1 MDCEICNKS
10 YKSASI
16 LRIHYTSAIHKSNL
30 DAKRRL
36 ANPVQSISTS
46 RQHINNQSAHQIP
59 NNPMHSIPE
68 NIPTI
73 DSIINNLHENTNT
86 QITENIS
93 IKHRCPGCEKDYS
106 QKPSLYRH
114 QKKCSFYKE
123 AYKLSSKTQIDV
135 AIAARLIKQKH
146 LSKNIPHLRLEEDI
160 SRLIPS
166 GNITNNNTTNNNTT
180 NNNTTNNNTTINNFN
195 ITVGSWETL
204 NFIRP
209 FLHENISH
217 LYTHENRIKIIADGN
232 NAVNTAINLLYKV
245 PENKNIYRYNSRR
258 NFVKTPNVN
267 GDIVSY
273 PANEAFSK
281 LAVAIL
287 DITDDIMTN
296 SEDILKEYPQY
307 RRGVDVYA
315 DTNNWNGESGND
327 RYKEYEKTIELNI
340 ETSHKKSE
348 TNIIQF
354 ENAKQTILLNGGK
367 LEFNNNILGT
377 HRQRPE
383 SQIQKTITALQE
395 KLHESIINEAT

>member
-1 MDCEICNKS
+1 
-10 YKSASI
+10 
-16 LRIHYTSAIHKSNL
+16 
-30 DAKRRL
+30 
-36 ANPVQSISTS
+36 
-46 RQHINNQSAHQIP
+46 
-59 NNPMHSIPE
+59 
-68 NIPTI
+68 
-73 DSIINNLHENTNT
+73 
-86 QITENIS
+86 
-93 IKHRCPGCEKDYS
+93 
-106 QKPSLYRH
+106 
-114 QKKCSFYKE
+114 
-123 AYKLSSKTQIDV
+123 
-135 AIAARLIKQKH
+135 
-146 LSKNIPHLRLEEDI
+146 
-160 SRLIPS
+160 
-166 GNITNNNTTNNNTT
+166 
-180 NNNTTNNNTTINNFN
+180 
-195 ITVGSWETL
+195 
-204 NFIRP
+204 
-209 FLHENISH
+209 
-217 LYTHENRIKIIADGN
+217 
-232 NAVNTAINLLYKV
+232 
-245 PENKNIYRYNSRR
+245 
-258 NFVKTPNVN
+258 VN